1 MAARVNI
8 GTRVTPATLER
19 LDRIAEAIAE
29 QTPGLEATRSDAAR
43 AAIEV
48 GLEPLEKR
56 LGLVLLASAPKG
68 AAPARKPKK

>member
-19 LDRIAEAIAE
+19 LDRIAAAIAE

-56 LGLVLLASAPKG
+56 LGLVPPASAPKG

>member
-19 LDRIAEAIAE
+19 LDRIADAIAQ

-56 LGLVLLASAPKG
+56 LGLVTAAPDPKG
-68 AAPARKPKK
+68 AAAARKPKK